1 MLDCHDIL
9 FQFYLKKVAKIKTL
23 HIVRRKV
30 KYLEIGFVN
39 KTGSQIERENTH
51 AKKRVI
57 AAMEDLV
64 IATIETRII
73 AKRIPVFM
81 ENRFARLNGS
91 YHILKNTDAKN
102 HAVYASRGIQ
112 MKRNIFITD
121 IET

>member
-1 MLDCHDIL
+1 M
-9 FQFYLKKVAKIKTL
+9 
-23 HIVRRKV
+23 
-30 KYLEIGFVN
+30 N

-91 YHILKNTDAKN
+91 YHILKNTDARN
-102 HAVYASRGIQ
+102 HVVFASSECQGYEIYLYQ
-112 MKRNIFITD
+112 KFLFD
-121 IET
+121 IESEQLKQ

>member
-1 MLDCHDIL
+1 MS
-9 FQFYLKKVAKIKTL
+9 
-23 HIVRRKV
+23 
-30 KYLEIGFVN
+30 
-39 KTGSQIERENTH
+39 KTGSQIEKENTH

-121 IET
+121 IEIHKKGFILIPIFTTSDPIQFSTQ

>member
-1 MLDCHDIL
+1 M
-9 FQFYLKKVAKIKTL
+9 
-23 HIVRRKV
+23 
-30 KYLEIGFVN
+30 N

-51 AKKRVI
+51 AKRRVI
-57 AAMEDLV
+57 AAMDDLV

-121 IET
+121 IDNCLHKEFFVLIPILTTLDSIQSSTQ

>member
-1 MLDCHDIL
+1 M
-9 FQFYLKKVAKIKTL
+9 
-23 HIVRRKV
+23 
-30 KYLEIGFVN
+30 N

-91 YHILKNTDAKN
+91 YHTLKNTDAKN

-121 IET
+121 IEIMFYTKKLVF

>member
-1 MLDCHDIL
+1 ML
-9 FQFYLKKVAKIKTL
+9 FYFDACLKVAKIRTL
-23 HIVRRKV
+23 NIVKKKV
-30 KYLEIGFVN
+30 NYLEIGFVS
-39 KTGSQIERENTH
+39 KTGLLIDRENTD

-81 ENRFARLNGS
+81 ENRFARLNGL